1 MKRIFSALALLTI
14 AALLAGAQGVSAP
27 SGQATTPAGTQ
38 AVTSPVAS
46 PAATPAAAAAGP
58 AEGKHYLVTSTLGA
72 ERSAKLLTRLEGL
85 FSLFARVFRFD
96 EGHLQGKLIVREFA
110 SKADFDAYLLKSA
123 GETRGDFVYIHYP
136 SALKRELL
144 LYSKPEPEFSASLAH
159 QAFVQYLK
167 AFIQD
172 PPLWLR
178 DGFAV
183 CFETVRWKEAGAE
196 SSFTENLAWLE
207 TVKALKSKNTLI
219 KLDRLF
225 EANPEDARAAVEV
238 FYPEAWAFVSFLVND
253 MEGDYSRLLWETIA
267 TLGPT
272 SSLADNQ
279 GAFARRVGAWYG
291 LDALEKAFGE
301 YIDSRKTYPE
311 LVALGTEQYN
321 KKEYDRADTNFA
333 EAARLEPNAFVVPYY
348 QGLIAY
354 SKSQY
359 QQADAFYKQA
369 LALGC
374 DKPTV
379 NYALGLNSIARGLN
393 DEGAAFLSLASTANP
408 DRYKARVDDILKRLG
423 KN

>member
-1 MKRIFSALALLTI
+1 MKRISTVLALLAI
-14 AALLAGAQGVSAP
+14 AALFAGAQGSSTPTSQVATPVVTP
-27 SGQATTPAGTQ
+27 S
-38 AVTSPVAS
+38 
-46 PAATPAAAAAGP
+46 PAAAATSAAALGP
-58 AEGKHYLVTSTLGA
+58 TEGKHYLVTSTLGA
-72 ERSAKLLTRLEGL
+72 ERSAKLLVRLEDL

-96 EGHLQGKLIVREFA
+96 EGHLQGKLIVREFGT
-110 SKADFDAYLLKSA
+110 KADFDAYLLKSA

-144 LYSKPEPEFSASLAH
+144 LFSKPEPEFSASLAH

-196 SSFTENLAWLE
+196 SSFAENLAWLE
-207 TVKALKSKNTLI
+207 TVKALKAKNTLI

-225 EANPEDARAAVEV
+225 EASPEDARAAVEV

-253 MEGDYSRLLWETIA
+253 TEGDYSRLLWETIA
-267 TLGPT
+267 TLGPA

-279 GAFARRVGAWYG
+279 GAFARRVGTWYG

-301 YIDSRKTYPE
+301 YVDSRKTYPE

-321 KKEYDRADTNFA
+321 KKEYDRAGTSFA
-333 EAARLEPNAFVVPYY
+333 EAQRLDPTAFVVPYY
-348 QGLIAY
+348 LGLIAY
-354 SKSQY
+354 SKAQY

-374 DKPTV
+374 DKPTA

-393 DEGAAFLSLASTANP
+393 DEGASFLSLAATANP
-408 DRYKARVDDILKRLG
+408 DRYRARVDDILKRLG

>member
-1 MKRIFSALALLTI
+1 MKRISTVLALLAI
-14 AALLAGAQGVSAP
+14 AALFAGAQGSSTPTSQVA
-27 SGQATTPAGTQ
+27 TPA
-38 AVTSPVAS
+38 VTPS
-46 PAATPAAAAAGP
+46 PAAAATSAAALGP
-58 AEGKHYLVTSTLGA
+58 TEGKHYLVTSTLGA
-72 ERSAKLLTRLEGL
+72 ERSAKLLVRLEDL

-96 EGHLQGKLIVREFA
+96 EGHLQGKLIVREFGT
-110 SKADFDAYLLKSA
+110 KADFDAYLLKSA

-144 LYSKPEPEFSASLAH
+144 LFSKPEPEFSASLAH

-196 SSFTENLAWLE
+196 SSFAENLAWLE
-207 TVKALKSKNTLI
+207 TVKALKAKNTLI

-225 EANPEDARAAVEV
+225 EASPEDARAAVEV

-253 MEGDYSRLLWETIA
+253 TEGDYSRLLWETIA
-267 TLGPT
+267 TLGPA

-279 GAFARRVGAWYG
+279 GAFARRVGTWYG

-301 YIDSRKTYPE
+301 YVDSRKTYPE

-321 KKEYDRADTNFA
+321 KKEYDRAGTSFA
-333 EAARLEPNAFVVPYY
+333 EAQRLDPNAFVVPYY
-348 QGLIAY
+348 LGLIAY
-354 SKSQY
+354 SKAQY

-374 DKPTV
+374 DKPTA

-393 DEGAAFLSLASTANP
+393 DEGASFLSLAATANP
-408 DRYKARVDDILKRLG
+408 DRYRARVDDILKRLG